1 MKHVMLSSLC
11 IAALSMTFL
20 GSCKKE
26 VENETT
32 NPASKI
38 VPSALDG
45 PGLKLIHK
53 LYDGSDPLNPEFGCR
68 APKENCFEEFVV
80 EGAANQEMGNVIPQ
94 LEGNGSNTSIAN
106 IVEENYSLLANF
118 ANTATLDAVMT
129 LDYMLTVKTNGNLT
143 YFIFKNAAN
152 QEIVEVNPVKL

>member
-26 VENETT
+26 MENEAT

-38 VPSALDG
+38 VPSALAG
-45 PGLKLIHK
+45 PGLKIVHK
-53 LYDGSDPLNPEFGCR
+53 FYDGTDGTHDFGCDT
-68 APKENCFEEFVV
+68 PKENCFEEFVV
-80 EGAANQEMGNVIPQ
+80 EGAANEEMGNVIPQ
-94 LEGNGSNTSIAN
+94 LEGNASNTNIAN
-106 IVEENYSLLANF
+106 VVEENYSLLANF

-129 LDYMLTVKTNGNLT
+129 LDYTLTVKTNGNLT
-143 YFIFKNAAN
+143 YFIFKNADN
-152 QEIVEVNPVKL
+152 QEVVEVNPVKL